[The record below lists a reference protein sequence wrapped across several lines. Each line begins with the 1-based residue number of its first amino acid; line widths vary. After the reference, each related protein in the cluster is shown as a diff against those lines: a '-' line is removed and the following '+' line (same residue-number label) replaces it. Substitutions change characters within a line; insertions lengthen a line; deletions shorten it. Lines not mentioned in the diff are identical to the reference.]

1 MAKRTPKTEAPIPAE
16 KPISKKKA
24 EVKAKP
30 AEAEAPK
37 PVKKSVAVKRVIIE
51 VPVPVK
57 ETSNT
62 IEVYSRFTDFDI
74 SPI

>member
-37 PVKKSVAVKRVIIE
+37 PVKNLLPLKGLL
-51 VPVPVK
+51 
-57 ETSNT
+57 
-62 IEVYSRFTDFDI
+62 
-74 SPI
+74 